1 MRKAYIHYL
10 KAIRIR
16 AILLIEKTLY
26 RNDTKG
32 ESAMKNRNEV
42 LRITVLILGALLITV
57 LCMLFYYRK
66 KSFREILPL
75 PYQPGDSIVQIM
87 YNDMNTFPKLSAAD
101 AEAFLAD
108 MEQFQ
113 YRHVTNEAGMD
124 SFGRVIYMTH
134 GESVEIM
141 FSNERGGSIL
151 VNKVGQNKKQ
161 PVYQIIGTDPQLEKL
176 FDTYVHLADENN

>member
-1 MRKAYIHYL
+1 
-10 KAIRIR
+10 
-16 AILLIEKTLY
+16 
-26 RNDTKG
+26 
-32 ESAMKNRNEV
+32 
-42 LRITVLILGALLITV
+42 
-57 LCMLFYYRK
+57 MLFR
-66 KSFREILPL
+66 S
-75 PYQPGDSIVQIM
+75 GDSIVQIM
-87 YNDMNTFPKLSAAD
+87 YNDMDTFPKLSAAD

-108 MEQFQ
+108 MERFQ

-141 FSNERGGSIL
+141 FSNERGGSLL

-176 FDTYVHLADENN
+176 FDTYVQLADENN